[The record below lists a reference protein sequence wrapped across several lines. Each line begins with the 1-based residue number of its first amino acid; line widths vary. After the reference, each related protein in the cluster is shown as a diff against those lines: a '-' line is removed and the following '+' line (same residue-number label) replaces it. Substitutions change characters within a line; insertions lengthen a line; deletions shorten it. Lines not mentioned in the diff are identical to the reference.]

1 MKLNSEIINDFLSE
15 HMLIRSFGKGTEALR
30 LCRPKIYTGESN
42 EFLPDHLYVA
52 LVDQLPPDPILHRG
66 TVMSVW
72 VGNRFLSMQPGP
84 ASVWRFWIPRIFLP
98 CLTGFRIFMT
108 IWINGKKD

>member
-1 MKLNSEIINDFLSE
+1 MKLNSDIINDFLGE

-52 LVDQLPPDPILHRG
+52 LVD
-66 TVMSVW
+66 
-72 VGNRFLSMQPGP
+72 
-84 ASVWRFWIPRIFLP
+84 
-98 CLTGFRIFMT
+98 
-108 IWINGKKD
+108 

>member
-42 EFLPDHLYVA
+42 EFLPDHRKF
-52 LVDQLPPDPILHRG
+52 I
-66 TVMSVW
+66 
-72 VGNRFLSMQPGP
+72 RFSPEESK
-84 ASVWRFWIPRIFLP
+84 AAEE
-98 CLTGFRIFMT
+98 
-108 IWINGKKD
+108 